1 MANNTSAAAQGA
13 IPDYNQP
20 WSKRSIRN
28 YAVGFLSPFGY
39 QGLSTALFSSFF
51 TMVYSV
57 YLGVRPAVIATVM
70 TVGIIVDAVTDVIMG
85 LIMDRFYTKWGKAKH
100 WFLWMA
106 LPIGI
111 TVAMM
116 WNAPQNSSETAKF
129 IYALIMYNLFCTFCT
144 AVRIP
149 SAGIASIVT
158 ENSKVRANLGFFI
171 GGATTIATSLA
182 GWLLTPCIAKWGVDG
197 EATLMSYR
205 MLALI
210 SGILGFIT
218 LFVSGLLL
226 VEQRTGEEWHQLDEE
241 FKAAH
246 QGERRSTKED
256 LKILVKNKY
265 WIYNTIISFFSGFAM
280 GFAFGT
286 MGYFMQFVMKDM
298 SKMGILLTAMSIP
311 NYLGC
316 IAGLPIGNVLEA
328 RATMI
333 ISNIIQLIAVIIM
346 WVAGPEHFNL
356 IIVGMCIKAFMSGAT
371 APAMQ
376 NIGARIVDYGEW
388 QSGVRQDGLTR
399 SWQSVFQKIS
409 SAVVTAALG
418 YVLATAGYE
427 GGAEMPEKAVNVIKF
442 FFLGFSAFM
451 LVPTILL
458 YFLMDLSEDKMK
470 VYRAEIAE
478 RRAATEAKMAS
489 EQ

>member
-1 MANNTSAAAQGA
+1 MAENTTAVAAEQ
-13 IPDYNQP
+13 IPDYNRP
-20 WSKRSIRN
+20 WSARSIRN
-28 YAVGFLSPFGY
+28 YAAGFLSPFGY

-51 TMVYSV
+51 TLVYSV
-57 YLGVRPAVIATVM
+57 YLGVRPGVIATVM
-70 TVGIIVDAVTDVIMG
+70 TIGIVVDAITDVIMG

-106 LPIGI
+106 LPIGL
-111 TVAMM
+111 TVALM
-116 WNAPQNSSETAKF
+116 WHAPQNSSETTKF

-182 GWLLTPCIAKWGVDG
+182 GWLLNPCIARYG
-197 EATLMSYR
+197 ETLQAYR
-205 MLALI
+205 MLAI
-210 SGILGFIT
+210 ICGVLGAIT
-218 LFVSGLLL
+218 LFATGLLM
-226 VEQRTGEEWHQLDEE
+226 VEQRTGDEWRELDAE
-241 FKAAH
+241 FKAMNK
-246 QGERRSTKED
+246 GEKRSTKED
-256 LKILVKNKY
+256 LKILIKNKY
-265 WIYNTIISFFSGFAM
+265 WVYNTIISFFSGFAM

-298 SKMGILLTAMSIP
+298 SKMGVLLTVMSVP

-316 IAGLPIGNVLEA
+316 IAGLPIGNWLEA

-333 ISNIIQLIAVIIM
+333 ISNIIQLAAVLLM
-346 WVAGPEHFNL
+346 WIGGPEHWNL
-356 IIVGMCIKAFMSGAT
+356 ILIGMCVKAFMTGAT
-371 APAMQ
+371 QPAAQ

-409 SAVVTAALG
+409 SAIVTALLG
-418 YVLATAGYE
+418 YTLAAAGYQ
-427 GGAEMPEKAVNVIKF
+427 GGAEMPQNAVNIISF

-451 LVPTILL
+451 LVPTIIL

-478 RRAATEAKMAS
+478 RRAATQAQMEEGSA
-489 EQ
+489 E